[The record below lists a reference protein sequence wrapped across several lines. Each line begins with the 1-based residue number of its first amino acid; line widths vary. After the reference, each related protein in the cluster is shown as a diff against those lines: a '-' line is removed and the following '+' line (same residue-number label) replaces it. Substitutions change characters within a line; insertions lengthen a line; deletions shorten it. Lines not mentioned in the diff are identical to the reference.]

1 MVGHVANNPLPMFLA
16 KIFGG
21 NFSVVPNEL
30 VGASQEHRQP
40 DADEDER
47 AETRRV
53 LVRLQIEAG
62 IPD

>member
-1 MVGHVANNPLPMFLA
+1 MMGHVANNPLPMFLA

-47 AETRRV
+47 AETRGV
-53 LVRLQIEAG
+53 LLRL
-62 IPD
+62 